1 MKEIRKCFLL
11 ILMQNKKRYF
21 ELSEKRNRKKLDD
34 VEPISTD
41 MLASTKSTKEK
52 LKGIGMNYENIIDG
66 LLCLDGL
73 MEKQDT
79 LAAGLNKYEKTK
91 LKILRQGLMYKR
103 IIFLEEEFS
112 DLSKNELKKLNNII
126 VEFSTWNAIVITGST
141 EEEFDNIQKK

>member
-1 MKEIRKCFLL
+1 
-11 ILMQNKKRYF
+11 
-21 ELSEKRNRKKLDD
+21 
-34 VEPISTD
+34 
-41 MLASTKSTKEK
+41 
-52 LKGIGMNYENIIDG
+52 
-66 LLCLDGL
+66 